1 MASQQK
7 LDITINKCFTVVV
20 IPWRVWQ
27 ARVQE
32 CFAFVSVLC
41 FDIHVPRPAW
51 PAFISLMSVR
61 VCVCLVSG
69 LGVVL
74 NNPRDAQHH
83 KTKVQWQ
90 EWFRWQRRGCVW
102 VCVYG
107 EGDLTGGEAR
117 PQVVKWRRWSIE
129 KGVWGVGILFGIK
142 MEEGM
147 VGSPVKFY
155 SLSEK

>member
-1 MASQQK
+1 M
-7 LDITINKCFTVVV
+7 LYWFDTVV

-51 PAFISLMSVR
+51 PAFSSLMSVR
-61 VCVCLVSG
+61 VCVCVCLVSG

-83 KTKVQWQ
+83 KTQVQWQ
-90 EWFRWQRRGCVW
+90 QWFRWQRRGCVW

-129 KGVWGVGILFGIK
+129 KGVWRGGDSIWNKNGGGNGRESSEILFSFRNITLQ
-142 MEEGM
+142 
-147 VGSPVKFY
+147 FQF
-155 SLSEK
+155 